1 MVHRVMLV
9 LALVGL
15 GIAGYLS
22 YEHATAGTAF
32 CLAGGGGCHRVQT
45 SAHLSPLGIYIPY
58 VALGGY
64 SVILVSLLARAG
76 LVTALTAYA
85 GAAMTA
91 YVFYLQAFVIR
102 AWCPWCLI
110 STAIMWTIAVL
121 ASREY
126 IRGED
131 GARSAPMSVALPRP
145 H

>member
-1 MVHRVMLV
+1 MLV

-22 YEHATAGTAF
+22 YEHATAGAAF
-32 CLAGGGGCHRVQT
+32 CLAGGGGCHRVQA
-45 SAHLSPLGIYIPY
+45 SPHLSPHGIYIPY
-58 VALGGY
+58 LALAGY
-64 SVILVSLLARAG
+64 SVIVVSLVLRAG

-85 GAAMTA
+85 GALMTA
-91 YVFYLQAFVIR
+91 YVFYLQAFVIK

-126 IRGED
+126 IHG
-131 GARSAPMSVALPRP
+131 GGGHARPTEVSA
-145 H
+145 